1 MTVATLITVA
11 ALPALWLM
19 QRDSSSPGSGG
30 VAVAGPSGGI
40 AISGG
45 GDDAT
50 TTTVI
55 TSTTAAGPAVAL
67 VTPGDPTAGETTTEP
82 VSSTVPVGQRA
93 TGTAT
98 YKRYSGYGI
107 SNPCMA
113 PRAPVN
119 LEITVRSQNTGRSIT
134 CMNVVSYTA
143 LPDPDVVV
151 VINTETFLQMADT
164 SDAPVFVE
172 VTW

>member
-19 QRDSSSPGSGG
+19 QRDSSSPGSG
-30 VAVAGPSGGI
+30 VAAAGPSGGI

-45 GDDAT
+45 GAEPT
-50 TTTVI
+50 TTTIV
-55 TSTTAAGPAVAL
+55 TTTAAPESAVQLIGPDGSA
-67 VTPGDPTAGETTTEP
+67 AGATDAAQP
-82 VSSTVPVGQRA
+82 LSSTIPADRRA
-93 TGTAT
+93 SGTAT

-119 LEITVRSQNTGRSIT
+119 MEITVRSQNTGRAVT
-134 CMNVVSYTA
+134 CMNVVSYA
-143 LPDPDVVV
+143 AVADPQVVI
-151 VINTETFLQMADT
+151 VINTETFLQIADT

-172 VTW
+172 ISW